1 MSHDDLVFVAR
12 HPPATKLIFISR
24 WMLFWL
30 NNRSHCRLVQMLD
43 VIYYK
48 TSFFIV
54 NILFQH
60 VVFHTLNI
68 GPFAI
73 IDLVMLLFHC
83 LDQ

>member
-1 MSHDDLVFVAR
+1 
-12 HPPATKLIFISR
+12 
-24 WMLFWL
+24 
-30 NNRSHCRLVQMLD
+30 MLD

-83 LDQ
+83 LDQWEIGVCW